1 MGSKRLRIV
10 VIVRCPLCGGW
21 IVGNSYS
28 DHLENVHLPGA
39 ERGFSA
45 AGCGPGD
52 ENPPLKILGA
62 ESALQGGG
70 GAEELLVDAA
80 GSLSASE
87 AGRLLSEL
95 GRRFQQGQDASLG
108 FLMYD

>member
-1 MGSKRLRIV
+1 MGRKRLRIV

-21 IVGNSYS
+21 IVGNAYS
-28 DHLENVHLPGA
+28 AHLEDVHLQAPQEGL
-39 ERGFSA
+39 SA

-52 ENPPLKILGA
+52 ESPPDRIVGPEERLLGVR
-62 ESALQGGG
+62 EVCNRCLGT
-70 GAEELLVDAA
+70 AA
-80 GSLSASE
+80 QLSPSE
-87 AGRLLSEL
+87 AGELLNEL